1 MKYDKIPDIQ
11 RLFSRDEIN
20 SIPIQECG
28 EILVDIPITE
38 KILYREGEG
47 KKWLIAKLRESTN
60 QMLIL
65 ASKHLPPGY
74 KIMVMSAYI
83 PIWMQ
88 QEVWD
93 RKMIKTKL
101 QNPEVTDQTELEI
114 LNRKY
119 AAYPKFGAPHNTGG
133 SVDVIILDE
142 KNNPLDMGS
151 PFGDVG
157 KPNHTR
163 YQDIT
168 HEQINNRQIL
178 YWVMINAGFLN
189 SNPFEWWHYSY
200 GDRGWAIYKGESLA
214 IYDGIEE

>member
-11 RLFSRDEIN
+11 KLLSRDEIN
-20 SIPIQECG
+20 LIPIQECG
-28 EILVDIPITE
+28 EILVNIPITK
-38 KILYREGEG
+38 KILHRDGEG
-47 KKWLIAKLRESTN
+47 KKWLIAKLRKTTN

-65 ASKHLPPGY
+65 ASEHLPTDY

-93 RKMIKTKL
+93 RKMVKTKL
-101 QNPEVTDQTELEI
+101 QNPGVTDQIELEI

-151 PFGDVG
+151 PFGGVG

-163 YQDIT
+163 YRELT
-168 HEQINNRQIL
+168 HEQINNRQML

-200 GDRGWAIYKGESLA
+200 GDRAWAAYKGEQFA
-214 IYDGIEE
+214 IYNGIEE